1 MSLKVYNTL
10 INEKEE
16 FIPLDDKKVKMYVC
30 GPTVYD
36 KCHIGHARC
45 YVAFDL
51 IRRYLE
57 FSGYRVTYV
66 QNFTDVDDKIINKSL
81 ETGEDPFQIAERYI
95 DDYFTSMDSLNVKRA
110 DIYCKAT
117 DHIEDMISF
126 VENLVEKGI
135 AYAVEG
141 NVYFSVEKA
150 HGYGQL
156 SGIDIEQMKAGARIA
171 VDEKKHDPLD
181 FALWKRAKE
190 GEPRWKSPWG
200 DGRPGWHIECSTMS
214 RVYLGDTLDIHGGGQ
229 DLIFPHHEN
238 EIAQS
243 QAATGNQFVRYWL
256 HNGFVTIHDEKMS
269 KSLGNIVTVEDLLKK
284 YSPETLRYF
293 LISSQYR
300 KPIDFTEANLEE
312 AEKAI
317 TRLFHTIDN
326 IRSALEKQ
334 SREKGEAFSP
344 EPYLQQFKAAM
355 DDDFNTPLALA
366 VLFELARETNRRIEQ
381 GTIDTSSLKGVYEI
395 FIKLGDVLGLLFH
408 REMEGLTEDILHI
421 LINVRNTARERKLWD
436 ISDTIREQLR
446 NIGIYLEDSSQG
458 TKWKIG
464 KKQGE

>member
-256 HNGFVTIHDEKMS
+256 HNGFVTIRDEKMS

-334 SREKGEAFSP
+334 GREKGEAFSP
-344 EPYLQQFKAAM
+344 GPYLQQFKAAM

-464 KKQGE
+464 KKQGK